1 MKVLLAAL
9 FCCLALTAPPVAAG
23 DVAVPEYRLA
33 VSIDPDAGRL
43 VGTATL
49 RLERASTVTMGLGG
63 LRVTA
68 IFLDGKKQTIP
79 AKGDEL
85 RLRARKTVEIAY
97 EKRFAAGGEDH
108 IDRDEVILT
117 DGWYPSID
125 GPARYTI
132 EAVFP
137 RGWYAIAE
145 GETWTSEELGAVTR
159 HRFDFPHPI
168 TDGVTL
174 AASPHYAISTRRH
187 GDISLETWLM
197 PGFAASADIYLDR
210 MAALVDDYQG
220 KFGPYPHRRL
230 SLVEANIPSSL
241 SLPGFVLMNRS
252 ALGEAPR
259 LPTLA
264 HELVHE
270 WFGNA
275 AYIAYGAGNW
285 AEGAAI
291 YFGDHYLDELDG
303 KGWRCRKRML
313 IGYHNRVSGRE
324 EIPLARFAGRE
335 DDMTRWVGYG
345 KGALVFHA
353 LRGEIGET
361 AFFGAVRDF
370 LARHRYRTATWDDL
384 RASAERISGRKLGW
398 LFEQWIARTGL
409 PRLAVEAELTTQ
421 ANGRGQYLLHLT
433 VRQQAPIF
441 RLGLPVRIA
450 MPGGAVRDRL
460 WIDDA
465 EQRYEFL
472 LDAAPTALVIDEDYD
487 VPRILADAERYP
499 TIEQLQSAD
508 ALTLVMPK
516 DGSGAY
522 APVAGH
528 LDRAG
533 RLAATREPRLEFPR
547 RQTNFPQARRAT
559 PDVRRGTPR
568 TTRPSAVL
576 ALGVSNPALARL
588 AGADARFVARDD
600 GACLEVFLQP
610 GDPSRF
616 VAVLDSHTAADS
628 EAMLDRLDE
637 FSGFSRLCLT
647 QQGLVVEK
655 AVAAHPRGWEV
666 RIPAP
671 NRVVR

>member
-1 MKVLLAAL
+1 MKVLLVA
-9 FCCLALTAPPVAAG
+9 FFYCLALAAPPVAARE
-23 DVAVPEYRLA
+23 VTVPECRLA
-33 VSIDPDAGRL
+33 VSIEPDAGRL
-43 VGTATL
+43 IGTATL
-49 RLERASTVTMGLGG
+49 RLERAGTLILGLSD

-68 IFLDGKKQTIP
+68 IVVDGRTRSVP

-117 DGWYPSID
+117 DGWYPAID

-132 EAVFP
+132 EAVLP
-137 RGWYAIAE
+137 RGWHAIAE
-145 GETWTSEELGAVTR
+145 GDAWTSEELGATTR
-159 HRFDFPHPI
+159 HRFVTSFPI

-174 AASPHYAISTRRH
+174 VASPHYAIATRRH
-187 GDISLETWLM
+187 GDIALETWLM
-197 PGFAASADIYLDR
+197 PGFAASADVYLDR
-210 MAALVDDYQG
+210 MAALLDDYQA
-220 KFGPYPHRRL
+220 KFGPYLHRRL
-230 SLVEANIPSSL
+230 VLVETNTPSSL
-241 SLPGFVLMNRS
+241 ALPGFVLMNRG
-252 ALGEAPR
+252 ALSEAPR
-259 LPTLA
+259 LSTLA

-275 AYIAYGAGNW
+275 AYIAYGDGNW

-313 IGYHNRVSGRE
+313 IGYHNRVAGRE
-324 EIPLARFAGRE
+324 EIPLVRFEERE

-353 LRGEIGET
+353 LRGEVGDT
-361 AFFGAVRDF
+361 AFFGAIRDF
-370 LARHRYRTATWDDL
+370 LARHHYRTATWDDL
-384 RASAERISGRKLGW
+384 RASAERISGGKLGW
-398 LFEQWIARTGL
+398 FFEQWIARTGL
-409 PRLAVEAELTTQ
+409 PRLAVDAELATP
-421 ANGRGQYLLHLT
+421 ASGSGQYLLRLT
-433 VRQQAPIF
+433 VRQQGPIF

-450 MPGGAVRDRL
+450 MPGSAVRDRL

-487 VPRILADAERYP
+487 VPRTLADAERYP

-508 ALTLVMPK
+508 ALTLVMSK

-522 APVAGH
+522 APVAGR

-533 RLAATREPRLEFPR
+533 RLAATRVPRMEFPR
-547 RQTNFPQARRAT
+547 RQINVPQARRAT

-576 ALGVSNPALARL
+576 ALGASNPALARL

-600 GACLEVFLQP
+600 GTCLEVFRQP

-616 VAVLDSHTAADS
+616 IAVLDSHTAADS
-628 EAMLDRLDE
+628 EAMLDSLDE
-637 FSGFSRLCLT
+637 FSGFSRLCLA
-647 QQGLVVEK
+647 QGRVVEK

-671 NRVVR
+671 NGVVR